1 MRAAILPQA
10 LLGAALVLS
19 SAAAAPAGD
28 KALGEYLASE
38 CASCHQLTGRFDGI
52 PPIVGWPDETFVEV
66 MNEYRHR
73 KRPNAVMQTI
83 AARLSDEELAALAAY
98 FGSLTLQPNLR

>member
-1 MRAAILPQA
+1 MT
-10 LLGAALVLS
+10 GAQHRYTVI
-19 SAAAAPAGD
+19 SADCHAG
-28 KALGEYLASE
+28 ANHATYREYLASE
-38 CASCHQLTGRFDGI
+38 CASCRQLTGRFDGI
-52 PPIVGWPDETFVEV
+52 PPIVGWPDETFVEI

-98 FGSLTLQPNLR
+98 FGSLTLQPRIQ